1 MPARSKGKPANKLV
15 VKVPGRKESWAK
27 TLSLGGTHT
36 HTHTL
41 TSHAYSI
48 GQVRVIDPN
57 CDEIAPK
64 EHFQWVRSAQEV
76 GRFESRGSP
85 GESLNF
91 LNKQFQLVLHQL
103 DIRVFA
109 K

>member
-1 MPARSKGKPANKLV
+1 MLARSKGKPANKLV

-36 HTHTL
+36 HI
-41 TSHAYSI
+41 HAYSI